1 MSDVADRGAIAF
13 SSRSL
18 MKSNLFLAPL
28 ATVLPCGEDLSFST
42 EFDAIQDMRRAD
54 DPSLDQG
61 EWVTD
66 LKVAD
71 WPGVARACEELLSS
85 RTKDLRVTG
94 WLVDAWARLRGFAGL
109 HDGLALCAGLVEQHW
124 EHIHPLPDEGD
135 QEQRV
140 GNLTWLLTRVEELA
154 RQVPLATPTATGF
167 SLIDLEA
174 ARAARA
180 HSGGAE
186 ASARAEQAT
195 KDLAAITRAISSA
208 GLTSFDA
215 QRASIEGCQAELAR
229 LQALVDELLAH
240 TSPSFGPAR
249 RALEAARDA
258 WLRLGRDSGIT
269 AAESG
274 SAAGND
280 LAQGAANAEPAS
292 GVVATAPAAPAMP
305 GALTSRA
312 QALHQLRQVADY
324 FRRTEP
330 HSPVAY
336 LADKAARWGDM
347 PLHAWLRAVVKDQ
360 GALSQLEDLLGTEP
374 PAQQS

>member
-1 MSDVADRGAIAF
+1 MHRTDLLVQLVAT
-13 SSRSL
+13 S
-18 MKSNLFLAPL
+18 
-28 ATVLPCGEDLSFST
+28 PCGEDLSFST
-42 EFDAIQDMRRAD
+42 EFDTIQDMRRAD

-71 WPGVARACEELLSS
+71 WPGVARMCEELLST
-85 RTKDLRVTG
+85 RTKDLRVAG

-135 QEQRV
+135 QEQRI
-140 GNLTWLLTRVEELA
+140 GNLNWLLTRVEELA

-174 ARAARA
+174 TRAARA

-208 GLTSFDA
+208 GLTAFDA

-229 LQALVDELLAH
+229 LQALVDELLAQ

-249 RALEAARDA
+249 RALESARDA

-269 AAESG
+269 VESG
-274 SAAGND
+274 SVTAND
-280 LAQGAANAEPAS
+280 LAHNAANAEPAS
-292 GVVATAPAAPAMP
+292 GVVATAQAAPAIP
-305 GALTSRA
+305 GVLTNRA
-312 QALHQLRQVADY
+312 QALRQLRQVADY
-324 FRRTEP
+324 FRHTEP

-374 PAQQS
+374 PTQQS